1 MTPAAIGSRVKSGWA
16 TAVLLAG
23 PIQAPRVLD
32 RRIVELSDPNVPAS
46 RQPFHSTLASHQ
58 AAGEKEVKRLRKI
71 VERCAQRSVTKLI
84 GDYRNRGHN
93 LCGAALVVGSDIDP
107 ATIKNEHIRAHAL
120 EGRLFRNVLEAA
132 LQSNGLS
139 SLVIVERR
147 AYAEATAVLQRPEDE
162 LKRLV
167 TDWGRALDGPWRLD
181 EKMATLAAWLA
192 LASRKR

>member
-1 MTPAAIGSRVKSGWA
+1 MTPAAIGLRVKSGWA

-71 VERCAQRSVTKLI
+71 VERCAHHSVTKLI

-93 LCGAALVVGSDIDP
+93 LCGAALIVGSDIDP
-107 ATIKNEHIRAHAL
+107 ATIKNAHIRAHSL

-139 SLVIVERR
+139 RLVIVERR

>member
-1 MTPAAIGSRVKSGWA
+1 MTHAAIGLRVKSGWA

-23 PIQAPRVLD
+23 PIQSPRVLD
-32 RRIVELSDPNVPAS
+32 RRIVELCDPNVPAS
-46 RQPFHSTLASHQ
+46 RQPFHSTLASHR

-71 VERCAQRSVTKLI
+71 VERCAQHSVTKLI

-93 LCGAALVVGSDIDP
+93 LGGAALVVGSDIDP

-147 AYAEATAVLQRPEDE
+147 AYAEAAAVLQRPEDE